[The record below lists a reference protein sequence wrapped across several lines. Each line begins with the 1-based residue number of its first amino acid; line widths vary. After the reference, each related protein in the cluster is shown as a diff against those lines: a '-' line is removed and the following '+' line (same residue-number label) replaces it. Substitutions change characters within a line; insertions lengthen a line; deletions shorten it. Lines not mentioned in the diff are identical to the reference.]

1 MTVAVVTDSTSDIP
15 SEVAE
20 ELGITIIPLYVQF
33 GKESY
38 RDNVDL
44 TKGEFFDRLMQDADY
59 PKTSTPNINDFV
71 TTYTEIAKKT
81 KDIISI
87 HLGSGISGTY
97 NVAVAAVKEVEAD
110 CRIELVD
117 SRSVIMGLGLMVIE
131 AAKAAKEGM
140 SLNQLTDMVRE
151 LVPKTH
157 ALLTFD
163 TIKYLYRGG
172 HASKTQVLLGSAL
185 RVNPL
190 VEVKNEL
197 LPYGRAV
204 GRKRA
209 INALCKY
216 ASQFSN
222 PRSLAVEYYLD
233 AEDAKSLVGRLEQ
246 VFPGVPIYTSTVGVV
261 VGAHTGPHVLNVAIV
276 EK

>member
-20 ELGITIIPLYVQF
+20 ELGISIVPLYVQF

-44 TKGEFFDRLMQDADY
+44 TKGEFYHRLVHGADY
-59 PKTSTPNINDFV
+59 PRTSTPNINDFV
-71 TTYTEIAKKT
+71 TAYTELARKT
-81 KDIISI
+81 NEIISI
-87 HLGSGISGTY
+87 HIGPKISGTY
-97 NVAVAAVKEVEAD
+97 NMAAAAAKEVEAD
-110 CRIELVD
+110 CHIEVID
-117 SRSVIMGLGLMVIE
+117 SQTTIMALGLLVIE

-140 SLNQLTDMVRE
+140 NLSQLTDMVQR
-151 LVPKTH
+151 LVSKAHVLITC
-157 ALLTFD
+157 D
-163 TIKYLYRGG
+163 TVKYLYRGG
-172 HASKTQVLLGSAL
+172 HCSKTQALLGSAL
-185 RVNPL
+185 RINPL
-190 VEVKNEL
+190 IEIKEEV

-222 PRSLAVEYYLD
+222 PRSLAVEHYLD
-233 AEDAKSLVGRLEQ
+233 ADDAKSLVGRLEEM
-246 VFPGVPIYTSTVGVV
+246 FPGVPIYTSTVGAV
-261 VGAHTGPHVLNVAIV
+261 VGAHTGPHVLDVAIL